1 MKYDWIFFDLDNTL
15 MDFSIAS
22 HQSFLQLLADNGIRN
37 GESLHDIYEDVNRQV
52 WKDFEEE
59 KIDAI
64 TLRSK
69 RFDDFYRKTGIKGI
83 DGWESNRIYLEYV
96 VEYSTML
103 DGAIELLDELK
114 GKVKLAI
121 ITNGLKECQRAR
133 MDRLDITDY
142 FDVIVVSDEIGVA
155 KPQAGF
161 FDFAFKESGFP
172 DKDKVLVVGDS
183 LGSDIKGGNYY
194 GLDTCWINPTEK
206 ENTSGNIPT
215 FEIRSVK
222 ELLAILS

>member
-37 GESLHDIYEDVNRQV
+37 AEAHYPLYEQVNKKIWR
-52 WKDFEEE
+52 DFEEE

-69 RFDDFYRKTGIKGI
+69 RFDDFYRATNIKGL
-83 DGWESNRIYLEYV
+83 DAWESNRIYLEYV

-103 DGAIELLDELK
+103 DGAVELLETLK
-114 GKVKLAI
+114 DKTNLAI

-133 MDRLDITDY
+133 MDRLEITDY
-142 FDVIVVSDEIGVA
+142 FKTIVVSDEIGVA

-161 FDFAFKESGFP
+161 FDFAFKECNFP
-172 DKDKVLVVGDS
+172 DKKKVLVVGDS
-183 LGSDIKGGNYY
+183 LGSDIKGGNDY
-194 GLDTCWINPTEK
+194 GLDTCWINPK
-206 ENTSGNIPT
+206 RKNNTSEYLPN
-215 FEIRSVK
+215 FEIASVK
-222 ELLAILS
+222 ELLPLLS

>member
-1 MKYDWIFFDLDNTL
+1 MKYEWIFFDLDNTL

-22 HQSFLQLLADNGIRN
+22 HQSFLQLLADNGLRN
-37 GESLHDIYEDVNRQV
+37 AEALHDIYEDVNRQV

-69 RFDDFYRKTGIKGI
+69 RFNDFYRKAGIKGI
-83 DGWESNRIYLEYV
+83 DGWESNRVYLEYV

-103 DGAIELLDELK
+103 EGAIELLEALK
-114 GKVKLAI
+114 DKVNLAI

-133 MDRLDITDY
+133 MDRLNITDY

-172 DKDKVLVVGDS
+172 TKEKVLVVGDS
-183 LGSDIKGGNYY
+183 LGSDIKGGNDY
-194 GLDTCWINPTEK
+194 GLDTCWINPTGK
-206 ENTSGNIPT
+206 TNTSGNIPT
-215 FEIRSVK
+215 FEITSVK
-222 ELLAILS
+222 ELLPILS